1 MKLLLLAVLMAV
13 CAPIHAQFTYQY
25 PIVCTDTKI
34 LMDQI
39 EKEFEETLSW
49 NGVHVNDKS
58 VYSLWTN
65 VKTGAWTLLKMT
77 PSHSCVLG
85 VGDASTI
92 RLGDPV

>member
-1 MKLLLLAVLMAV
+1 MKLLLLAVLMTV
-13 CAPIHAQFTYQY
+13 CAPIHARFILQY
-25 PIVCTDTKI
+25 PIRCTDTKT
-34 LMDQI
+34 LMAQI

-49 NGVHVNDKS
+49 NGVHADDAS

-77 PSHSCVLG
+77 PINSCVLG